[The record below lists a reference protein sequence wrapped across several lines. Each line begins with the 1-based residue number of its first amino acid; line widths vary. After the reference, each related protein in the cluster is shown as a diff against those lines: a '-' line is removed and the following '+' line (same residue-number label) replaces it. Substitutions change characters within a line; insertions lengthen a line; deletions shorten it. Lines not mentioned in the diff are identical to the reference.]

1 MSFITIPNGRI
12 YNPPVPPV
20 SPIGFRRYCDGNVF
34 CQEGFVGRNCNL
46 RQPRCDPAPPRPAAR
61 GLDNGATGPWP
72 GHPSYVGPVAVAP
85 VPARPQPAVPSS
97 WAGPMSSGEIGG
109 SRNKRNRK
117 TKNRKRKVKRS
128 HKNRK

>member
-20 SPIGFRRYCDGNVF
+20 SPFGFRRYCDGNVF
-34 CQEGFVGRNCNL
+34 CQDGFVGRNCNL
-46 RQPRCDPAPPRPAAR
+46 RQPRCDPAPAPAAP
-61 GLDNGATGPWP
+61 APTPA
-72 GHPSYVGPVAVAP
+72 PVAVAP
-85 VPARPQPAVPSS
+85 VPARPQPAIPSS

-128 HKNRK
+128 RKNRK